1 MDTTHISIGDST
13 RGYTTAAIKKCPGG
27 KMQIV
32 KGTVRGYKYL
42 ALSAV
47 ASINRGEVP
56 PSATTS
62 GGDQLPVEQS

>member
-13 RGYTTAAIKKCPGG
+13 RGYTTATIMQGPGG
-27 KMQIV
+27 KMKIV
-32 KGTVRGYKYL
+32 KGTVQGYKYL

-47 ASINRGEVP
+47 RSINRGEVP
-56 PSATTS
+56 ASATTS